1 MEKAENICYNTKVNR
16 YLWEYVRSRIP
27 HRRKF
32 LMLKSSNKTETNIY
46 TLEVSVSGEDF
57 SKAILK
63 AYNKQKNKIQLP
75 GFRKGKAPLKM
86 IEKFYGEGVFYEDAL
101 DIVYPEAVGDA
112 IKEAGIEPVAA
123 PHDLDVTKIGKD
135 GVEMTMKVTVKP
147 EISIANYKG
156 IEADKED
163 ASVVADDVKRE
174 LASMQERN
182 ARVVT
187 VDDRKAKK
195 NDIAVIDFEGF
206 VDGVAFDGGK
216 GENYELTLGSGQFI
230 PGFEEQIVGHK
241 TSDEFDVNVT
251 FPTEYT
257 PELAGKDAV
266 FKVVL
271 HEIKMKELPALDD
284 DFAKDVDD
292 EVDTL
297 AELKKK
303 IKAELSEKK
312 KEDVERSFES
322 AVLEKVVDLVEG
334 EIPEV
339 MYDSKLEDDVKD
351 YENRLAQQGIP
362 LDTYLQYMGMDRD
375 KFKESMRDNAV
386 KQVKLQLAVEKIA
399 ELEKIE
405 ATDEE
410 ADAKLQEMADMYQ
423 LELEQVKKWVNV
435 EDVKKDVVGKKT
447 VDFLVANAKAIVA
460 EKPKKTTKKA
470 VAKKEEE
477 KPADAE

>member
-1 MEKAENICYNTKVNR
+1 
-16 YLWEYVRSRIP
+16 
-27 HRRKF
+27 
-32 LMLKSSNKTETNIY
+32 MLKSANKTETNIY

-57 SKAILK
+57 NKAILQ

-101 DIVYPEAVGDA
+101 DIVYPGVVGDA

-147 EISIANYKG
+147 EISIENYKG
-156 IEADKED
+156 IEADKGD
-163 ASVVADDVKRE
+163 ASVCADDVKKE

-230 PGFEEQIVGHK
+230 PGFEEQIIGHK
-241 TSDEFDVNVT
+241 TGDEFNVNVT

-257 PELAGKDAV
+257 PELAGKEAV

-271 HEIKMKELPALDD
+271 HEIKMKELPTLDD

-303 IKAELSEKK
+303 IKAELSDKK
-312 KEDVERSFES
+312 KEDVEKDFES

-339 MYDSKLEDDVKD
+339 MYDNKLEDDVKD

-410 ADAKLQEMADMYQ
+410 AEAQLKEMADMYQ
-423 LELEQVKKWVNV
+423 LDVEQVKKWVNI

-470 VAKKEEE
+470 AAKKEEE

>member
-1 MEKAENICYNTKVNR
+1 
-16 YLWEYVRSRIP
+16 
-27 HRRKF
+27 
-32 LMLKSSNKTETNIY
+32 MLKSANKTETNIY

-57 SKAILK
+57 NKAILQ

-101 DIVYPEAVGDA
+101 DIVYPGVVGDA

-147 EISIANYKG
+147 EISIENYKG
-156 IEADKED
+156 IEADKGD
-163 ASVVADDVKRE
+163 ASVCADDVKKE

-230 PGFEEQIVGHK
+230 LGFEEQIIGHK
-241 TSDEFDVNVT
+241 TGDEFDVNVT

-257 PELAGKDAV
+257 PELAGKEAV

-271 HEIKMKELPALDD
+271 HEIKMKELPTLDD

-303 IKAELSEKK
+303 IKAELSDKK
-312 KEDVERSFES
+312 KEDVEKDFES

-339 MYDSKLEDDVKD
+339 MYDNKLEDDVKD

-410 ADAKLQEMADMYQ
+410 AEAQLKEMADMYQ
-423 LELEQVKKWVNV
+423 LDVEQVKKWVNI

-470 VAKKEEE
+470 AAKKEEE
-477 KPADAE
+477 KPANAE

>member
-1 MEKAENICYNTKVNR
+1 
-16 YLWEYVRSRIP
+16 
-27 HRRKF
+27 
-32 LMLKSSNKTETNIY
+32 MLKSANKTETNIY

-57 SKAILK
+57 NKAILQ

-101 DIVYPEAVGDA
+101 DIVYPSVVGDA

-147 EISIANYKG
+147 EISIDNYKG
-156 IEADKED
+156 IEADKGD
-163 ASVVADDVKRE
+163 ASVCADDVKKE

-230 PGFEEQIVGHK
+230 PGFEEQIIGHK
-241 TSDEFDVNVT
+241 TGDEFDVNVT

-257 PELAGKDAV
+257 PELAGKEAV

-271 HEIKMKELPALDD
+271 HEIKMKELPTLDD

-303 IKAELSEKK
+303 IKAELSDKK
-312 KEDVERSFES
+312 KEDVEKDFES

-339 MYDSKLEDDVKD
+339 MYDNKLEDDVKD

-410 ADAKLQEMADMYQ
+410 AEAQLKEMADMYQ
-423 LELEQVKKWVNV
+423 LDVEQVKKWVNI

-470 VAKKEEE
+470 AAKKEEE

>member
-1 MEKAENICYNTKVNR
+1 
-16 YLWEYVRSRIP
+16 
-27 HRRKF
+27 
-32 LMLKSSNKTETNIY
+32 MLKSANKTETNIY

-57 SKAILK
+57 NKAILQ
-63 AYNKQKNKIQLP
+63 AYNKQKKKIQLP

-86 IEKFYGEGVFYEDAL
+86 IEKFYGEGVFFEDAL
-101 DIVYPEAVGDA
+101 DIVYPGVVSDA

-147 EISIANYKG
+147 EISVENYKG
-156 IEADKED
+156 IEADKGD
-163 ASVVADDVKRE
+163 ASVCADDVKKE

-230 PGFEEQIVGHK
+230 PGFEDQIIGHK
-241 TSDEFDVNVT
+241 TGDEFDVTVT

-257 PELAGKDAV
+257 PELAGKEAV

-303 IKAELSEKK
+303 IKAELSDKK
-312 KEDVERSFES
+312 KEDVEKDFES

-339 MYDSKLEDDVKD
+339 MFDNKVEDDVKD

-362 LDTYLQYMGMDRD
+362 LDTYLQYMGTNRES
-375 KFKESMRDNAV
+375 FKESMRDNAV

-410 ADAKLQEMADMYQ
+410 AEAQLKEMADMYQ
-423 LELEQVKKWVNV
+423 LELEQIKKWVNI

-470 VAKKEEE
+470 AAKKEEE

>member
-1 MEKAENICYNTKVNR
+1 
-16 YLWEYVRSRIP
+16 
-27 HRRKF
+27 
-32 LMLKSSNKTETNIY
+32 MLKSANKTETNIY

-57 SKAILK
+57 NKAILQ

-101 DIVYPEAVGDA
+101 DIVYPSVVGDA

-147 EISIANYKG
+147 EISIDNYKG
-156 IEADKED
+156 IEADKGD
-163 ASVVADDVKRE
+163 ASVCADDVKKE

-206 VDGVAFDGGK
+206 IDGVAFDGGK

-230 PGFEEQIVGHK
+230 PGFEEQIIGHK
-241 TSDEFDVNVT
+241 TGDEFDVNVT

-257 PELAGKDAV
+257 PELAGKEAV

-271 HEIKMKELPALDD
+271 HEIKMKELPTLDD

-303 IKAELSEKK
+303 IKAELSDKK
-312 KEDVERSFES
+312 KEDVEKDFES

-339 MYDSKLEDDVKD
+339 MYDNKLEDDVKD

-410 ADAKLQEMADMYQ
+410 AEAQLKEMADMYQ
-423 LELEQVKKWVNV
+423 LDVEQVKKWVNI

-470 VAKKEEE
+470 AAKKEEE

>member
-1 MEKAENICYNTKVNR
+1 
-16 YLWEYVRSRIP
+16 
-27 HRRKF
+27 
-32 LMLKSSNKTETNIY
+32 MLKSANKTETNIY

-57 SKAILK
+57 NKAILQ

-101 DIVYPEAVGDA
+101 DIVYPSVVGDA

-147 EISIANYKG
+147 EISIDNYKG
-156 IEADKED
+156 IEADKGD
-163 ASVVADDVKRE
+163 ASVCADDVKKE

-230 PGFEEQIVGHK
+230 PGFEEQIIGHK
-241 TSDEFDVNVT
+241 TGDEFDVNVT
-251 FPTEYT
+251 FPTEYN
-257 PELAGKDAV
+257 PELAGKEAV

-271 HEIKMKELPALDD
+271 HEIKMKELPTLDD

-303 IKAELSEKK
+303 IKAELSDKK
-312 KEDVERSFES
+312 KEDVEKDFES
-322 AVLEKVVDLVEG
+322 AVLEKVVDLVGG

-339 MYDSKLEDDVKD
+339 MYDNKLEDDVKD

-410 ADAKLQEMADMYQ
+410 AEAQLKEMADMYQ
-423 LELEQVKKWVNV
+423 LDVEQVKKWVNI

-470 VAKKEEE
+470 AAKKEEE

>member
-1 MEKAENICYNTKVNR
+1 
-16 YLWEYVRSRIP
+16 
-27 HRRKF
+27 
-32 LMLKSSNKTETNIY
+32 MLKSANKTETNIY

-57 SKAILK
+57 NKAILQ

-101 DIVYPEAVGDA
+101 DIVYPGVVGDA

-147 EISIANYKG
+147 EISIDNYKG
-156 IEADKED
+156 IEADKGD
-163 ASVVADDVKRE
+163 ASVCADDVKKE

-230 PGFEEQIVGHK
+230 PGFEEQIIGHK
-241 TSDEFDVNVT
+241 TGDEFDVNVT

-257 PELAGKDAV
+257 PELAGKEAV

-271 HEIKMKELPALDD
+271 HEIKMKELPTLDD

-303 IKAELSEKK
+303 IKAELSDKK
-312 KEDVERSFES
+312 KEDVEKDFES

-339 MYDSKLEDDVKD
+339 MYDNKLEDDVKD

-423 LELEQVKKWVNV
+423 LELEQVKKWVNI

-470 VAKKEEE
+470 AAKKEEE

>member
-1 MEKAENICYNTKVNR
+1 
-16 YLWEYVRSRIP
+16 
-27 HRRKF
+27 
-32 LMLKSSNKTETNIY
+32 MLKSANKTETNIY

-57 SKAILK
+57 NKAILQ

-101 DIVYPEAVGDA
+101 DIVYPGVVGDA

-147 EISIANYKG
+147 EISIDNYKG
-156 IEADKED
+156 IEADKGD
-163 ASVVADDVKRE
+163 ASVCADDVKKE

-195 NDIAVIDFEGF
+195 NDIAVVDFEGF

-230 PGFEEQIVGHK
+230 PGFEEQIIGHK
-241 TSDEFDVNVT
+241 TGDEFDVNVT

-257 PELAGKDAV
+257 PELAGKEAV

-271 HEIKMKELPALDD
+271 HEIKMKELPTLDD

-303 IKAELSEKK
+303 IKAELSDKK
-312 KEDVERSFES
+312 KEDVEKDFES

-339 MYDSKLEDDVKD
+339 MYDNKLEDDVKD

-410 ADAKLQEMADMYQ
+410 AEAQLKEMADMYQ
-423 LELEQVKKWVNV
+423 LDVEQVKKWVNI

-470 VAKKEEE
+470 AAKKEEE

>member
-241 TSDEFDVNVT
+241 TGDEFDVNVT

>member
-1 MEKAENICYNTKVNR
+1 
-16 YLWEYVRSRIP
+16 
-27 HRRKF
+27 
-32 LMLKSSNKTETNIY
+32 MLKSANKTETNIY

-57 SKAILK
+57 NKAILQ

-101 DIVYPEAVGDA
+101 DIVYPGVVGDA

-147 EISIANYKG
+147 EISIDNYKG
-156 IEADKED
+156 IEADKGD
-163 ASVVADDVKRE
+163 ASVCADDVKKE

-230 PGFEEQIVGHK
+230 PGFEEQIIGHK
-241 TSDEFDVNVT
+241 TGDEFDVNVT
-251 FPTEYT
+251 FPTEYS
-257 PELAGKDAV
+257 PELAGKEAV

-271 HEIKMKELPALDD
+271 HEIKMKELPTLDD

-292 EVDTL
+292 EVDAL

-303 IKAELSEKK
+303 IKAELSDKK
-312 KEDVERSFES
+312 KEDVEKDFES

-339 MYDSKLEDDVKD
+339 MYDNKLEDDVKD

-410 ADAKLQEMADMYQ
+410 AEAQLKEMADMYQ
-423 LELEQVKKWVNV
+423 LDVEQVKKWVNI

-470 VAKKEEE
+470 AAKKEEE

>member
-1 MEKAENICYNTKVNR
+1 
-16 YLWEYVRSRIP
+16 
-27 HRRKF
+27 
-32 LMLKSSNKTETNIY
+32 MLKSANKTETNIY

-57 SKAILK
+57 NKAILQ

-101 DIVYPEAVGDA
+101 DIVYPGVVGDA

-147 EISIANYKG
+147 EISIDNYKG
-156 IEADKED
+156 IEADKGD
-163 ASVVADDVKRE
+163 ASVCADDVKKE

-230 PGFEEQIVGHK
+230 PGFEEQIIGHK
-241 TSDEFDVNVT
+241 TGDEFDVNVT

-257 PELAGKDAV
+257 PELAGKEAV

-271 HEIKMKELPALDD
+271 HEIKMKELPTLDD

-303 IKAELSEKK
+303 IKAELSDKK
-312 KEDVERSFES
+312 KEDVEKDFES

-339 MYDSKLEDDVKD
+339 MYDNKLVKD

-410 ADAKLQEMADMYQ
+410 AEAQLKEMADMYQ
-423 LELEQVKKWVNV
+423 LDVEQVKKWVNI

-470 VAKKEEE
+470 AAKKEEE

>member
-1 MEKAENICYNTKVNR
+1 
-16 YLWEYVRSRIP
+16 
-27 HRRKF
+27 
-32 LMLKSSNKTETNIY
+32 MLKSANKTETNIY

-57 SKAILK
+57 NKAILQ

-101 DIVYPEAVGDA
+101 DIVYPGVVGDA

-147 EISIANYKG
+147 EISIDNYKG
-156 IEADKED
+156 IEADKGD
-163 ASVVADDVKRE
+163 ASVCADDVKKE

-230 PGFEEQIVGHK
+230 PGFEEQIIGHK
-241 TSDEFDVNVT
+241 TGDEFDVNVT

-257 PELAGKDAV
+257 PELAGKEAV

-271 HEIKMKELPALDD
+271 HEIKMKELPTLDD

-303 IKAELSEKK
+303 IKAELSDKK
-312 KEDVERSFES
+312 KEDVEKDFES

-339 MYDSKLEDDVKD
+339 MYDNKLEVDVKD

-410 ADAKLQEMADMYQ
+410 AEAQLKEMADMYQ
-423 LELEQVKKWVNV
+423 LDVEQVKKWVNI

-470 VAKKEEE
+470 AAKKEEE

>member
-1 MEKAENICYNTKVNR
+1 
-16 YLWEYVRSRIP
+16 
-27 HRRKF
+27 
-32 LMLKSSNKTETNIY
+32 MLKSANKTETNIY

-57 SKAILK
+57 NKAILQ

-101 DIVYPEAVGDA
+101 DIVYPSVVGDA

-147 EISIANYKG
+147 EISIDNYKG
-156 IEADKED
+156 IEADKGD
-163 ASVVADDVKRE
+163 ASVCADDVKKE

-230 PGFEEQIVGHK
+230 PGFEEQIIGHK
-241 TSDEFDVNVT
+241 TGDEFDVNVT

-257 PELAGKDAV
+257 PELAGKEAV

-271 HEIKMKELPALDD
+271 HEIKMKELPTLDD

-303 IKAELSEKK
+303 IKAELSDKK
-312 KEDVERSFES
+312 KEDVEKDFES
-322 AVLEKVVDLVEG
+322 AVLEKVVDLVGG

-339 MYDSKLEDDVKD
+339 MYDNKLEDDVKD

-410 ADAKLQEMADMYQ
+410 AEAQLKEMADMYQ
-423 LELEQVKKWVNV
+423 LDVEQVKKWVNI

-470 VAKKEEE
+470 AAKKEEE

>member
-1 MEKAENICYNTKVNR
+1 
-16 YLWEYVRSRIP
+16 
-27 HRRKF
+27 
-32 LMLKSSNKTETNIY
+32 MLKLANKTETNIY

-57 SKAILK
+57 NKAILQ

-101 DIVYPEAVGDA
+101 DIVYPGVVGDA

-147 EISIANYKG
+147 EISIDNYKG
-156 IEADKED
+156 IEADKGD
-163 ASVVADDVKRE
+163 ASVCADDVKKE
-174 LASMQERN
+174 LSSMQERN

-230 PGFEEQIVGHK
+230 PGFEEQIIGHK
-241 TSDEFDVNVT
+241 TGDEFDVNVT

-257 PELAGKDAV
+257 PELAGKEAV

-271 HEIKMKELPALDD
+271 HEIKMKELPTLDD

-303 IKAELSEKK
+303 IKAELSDKK
-312 KEDVERSFES
+312 KEDVEKDFES

-339 MYDSKLEDDVKD
+339 MYDNKLEDDVKD

-410 ADAKLQEMADMYQ
+410 AEAQLKEMADMYQ
-423 LELEQVKKWVNV
+423 LDVEQVKKWVNI

-460 EKPKKTTKKA
+460 EKPKNTTKKA
-470 VAKKEEE
+470 AAKKEEE

>member
-1 MEKAENICYNTKVNR
+1 
-16 YLWEYVRSRIP
+16 
-27 HRRKF
+27 
-32 LMLKSSNKTETNIY
+32 MLKSANKTETNIY

-57 SKAILK
+57 NKAILQ

-101 DIVYPEAVGDA
+101 DIVYPGVVGDA

-147 EISIANYKG
+147 EISIDSYKG
-156 IEADKED
+156 IEADKGD
-163 ASVVADDVKRE
+163 ASVCADDVKKE

-230 PGFEEQIVGHK
+230 PGFEEQIIGHK
-241 TSDEFDVNVT
+241 TGDEFDVNVT

-257 PELAGKDAV
+257 PELAGKEAV

-271 HEIKMKELPALDD
+271 HEIKMKELPTLDD

-303 IKAELSEKK
+303 IKAELSDKK
-312 KEDVERSFES
+312 KEDVEKDFES

-339 MYDSKLEDDVKD
+339 MYDNKLEDDVKD

-410 ADAKLQEMADMYQ
+410 AEAQLKEMADMYQ
-423 LELEQVKKWVNV
+423 LDVEQVKKWVNI

-470 VAKKEEE
+470 AAKKEEE

>member
-1 MEKAENICYNTKVNR
+1 
-16 YLWEYVRSRIP
+16 
-27 HRRKF
+27 
-32 LMLKSSNKTETNIY
+32 MLKSANKTETNIY

-57 SKAILK
+57 NKAILQ

-101 DIVYPEAVGDA
+101 DIVYPGVVGDA

-147 EISIANYKG
+147 EISIDNYKG
-156 IEADKED
+156 IEADKGD
-163 ASVVADDVKRE
+163 ASVCADDVKKE

-230 PGFEEQIVGHK
+230 PGFEEQIIGHK
-241 TSDEFDVNVT
+241 TGDEFDVNVT

-257 PELAGKDAV
+257 PELAGKEAV

-271 HEIKMKELPALDD
+271 HEIKMKELPTLDD

-303 IKAELSEKK
+303 IKAELSDKK
-312 KEDVERSFES
+312 KEDVEKDFES

-339 MYDSKLEDDVKD
+339 MYDNKLEDDVKD
-351 YENRLAQQGIP
+351 YENRLSQQGIP

-410 ADAKLQEMADMYQ
+410 AEAQLKEMADMYQ
-423 LELEQVKKWVNV
+423 LDVEQIKKWVNI

-470 VAKKEEE
+470 AAKKEEE

>member
-1 MEKAENICYNTKVNR
+1 
-16 YLWEYVRSRIP
+16 
-27 HRRKF
+27 
-32 LMLKSSNKTETNIY
+32 MLKSANKTETNIY

-57 SKAILK
+57 NKAILQ

-101 DIVYPEAVGDA
+101 DIVYPGVVGDA

-147 EISIANYKG
+147 EISIDNYKG
-156 IEADKED
+156 IEADKGD
-163 ASVVADDVKRE
+163 ASICADDVKKE

-230 PGFEEQIVGHK
+230 PGFEEQIIGHK
-241 TSDEFDVNVT
+241 TGDEFDVNVT

-257 PELAGKDAV
+257 PELAGKEAV

-271 HEIKMKELPALDD
+271 HEIKMKELPTLDD

-303 IKAELSEKK
+303 IKAELSDKK
-312 KEDVERSFES
+312 KEDVEKDFES

-339 MYDSKLEDDVKD
+339 MYDNKLEDDVKD

-410 ADAKLQEMADMYQ
+410 AEAQLKEMADMYQ
-423 LELEQVKKWVNV
+423 LDVEQVKKWVNI

-470 VAKKEEE
+470 AAKKEEE

>member
-1 MEKAENICYNTKVNR
+1 
-16 YLWEYVRSRIP
+16 
-27 HRRKF
+27 
-32 LMLKSSNKTETNIY
+32 MLKSANKTETNIY

-57 SKAILK
+57 NKAILQ

-101 DIVYPEAVGDA
+101 DIVYPGVVGDA

-147 EISIANYKG
+147 EISIDNYKG
-156 IEADKED
+156 IEADKGD
-163 ASVVADDVKRE
+163 ASVCADDVKKE

-230 PGFEEQIVGHK
+230 PGFEEQIIGHK
-241 TSDEFDVNVT
+241 TGDEFDVNVT

-257 PELAGKDAV
+257 PELAGKEAV

-271 HEIKMKELPALDD
+271 HEIKMKELPTLDD

-303 IKAELSEKK
+303 IKAELSDKK
-312 KEDVERSFES
+312 KEDVEKDFES

-339 MYDSKLEDDVKD
+339 MYDNKLEDDVKD

-410 ADAKLQEMADMYQ
+410 AEAQLKEMADMYQ
-423 LELEQVKKWVNV
+423 LDVEQVKTWVNI

-470 VAKKEEE
+470 AAKKEEE

>member
-1 MEKAENICYNTKVNR
+1 
-16 YLWEYVRSRIP
+16 
-27 HRRKF
+27 
-32 LMLKSSNKTETNIY
+32 MLKSANKTETNIY

-57 SKAILK
+57 NKAILQ

-101 DIVYPEAVGDA
+101 DIVYPGVVGDA

-147 EISIANYKG
+147 EISIDNYKG
-156 IEADKED
+156 IEADKGD
-163 ASVVADDVKRE
+163 ASVCADDVKKE

-230 PGFEEQIVGHK
+230 PGFEEQIIGHK
-241 TSDEFDVNVT
+241 TGDEFDVNIT

-257 PELAGKDAV
+257 PELAGKEAV

-271 HEIKMKELPALDD
+271 HEIKMKELPTLDD

-303 IKAELSEKK
+303 IKAELSDKK
-312 KEDVERSFES
+312 KEDVEKDFES

-339 MYDSKLEDDVKD
+339 MYDNKLEDDVKD

-410 ADAKLQEMADMYQ
+410 AEAQLKEMADMYQ
-423 LELEQVKKWVNV
+423 LDVEQVKKWVNI

-470 VAKKEEE
+470 AAKKEEE

>member
-1 MEKAENICYNTKVNR
+1 
-16 YLWEYVRSRIP
+16 
-27 HRRKF
+27 
-32 LMLKSSNKTETNIY
+32 MLKSANKTETNIY

-57 SKAILK
+57 NKAILQ
-63 AYNKQKNKIQLP
+63 AYNKQKNKIPLP

-101 DIVYPEAVGDA
+101 DIVYPGVVGDA

-147 EISIANYKG
+147 EISIDNYKG
-156 IEADKED
+156 IEADKGD
-163 ASVVADDVKRE
+163 ASVCADDVKKE

-230 PGFEEQIVGHK
+230 PGFEEQIIGHK
-241 TSDEFDVNVT
+241 TGDEFDVNVT

-257 PELAGKDAV
+257 PELAGKEAV

-271 HEIKMKELPALDD
+271 HEIKMKELPTLDD

-303 IKAELSEKK
+303 IKAELSDKK
-312 KEDVERSFES
+312 KEDVEKDFES

-339 MYDSKLEDDVKD
+339 MYDNKLEDDVKD

-410 ADAKLQEMADMYQ
+410 AEAQLKEMADMYQ
-423 LELEQVKKWVNV
+423 LDVEQVKKWVNI

-470 VAKKEEE
+470 AAKKEEE

>member
-1 MEKAENICYNTKVNR
+1 
-16 YLWEYVRSRIP
+16 
-27 HRRKF
+27 
-32 LMLKSSNKTETNIY
+32 MLKSANKTETNIY

-57 SKAILK
+57 NKAILQ

-101 DIVYPEAVGDA
+101 DIVYPGVVGDA

-147 EISIANYKG
+147 EISIDNYKG
-156 IEADKED
+156 IEADKGD
-163 ASVVADDVKRE
+163 ASVCADDVKKE

-230 PGFEEQIVGHK
+230 PGFEEQIIGHK
-241 TSDEFDVNVT
+241 TGDEFDVNVT

-257 PELAGKDAV
+257 PELAGKEAV

-303 IKAELSEKK
+303 IKAELSDKK
-312 KEDVERSFES
+312 KEDVEKDFES

-339 MYDSKLEDDVKD
+339 MYDNKLEDDVKD

-410 ADAKLQEMADMYQ
+410 AEAQLKEMADMYQ
-423 LELEQVKKWVNV
+423 LDVEQVKKWVNI

-470 VAKKEEE
+470 TAKKEEE

>member
-1 MEKAENICYNTKVNR
+1 
-16 YLWEYVRSRIP
+16 
-27 HRRKF
+27 
-32 LMLKSSNKTETNIY
+32 MLKSANKTETNIY

-57 SKAILK
+57 NKAILQ

-101 DIVYPEAVGDA
+101 DIVYPGVVGDA

-147 EISIANYKG
+147 EISIDNYKG
-156 IEADKED
+156 IEADKGD
-163 ASVVADDVKRE
+163 ASVCADDVKKE

-206 VDGVAFDGGK
+206 VDGVAFNGGK

-230 PGFEEQIVGHK
+230 PGFEEQIIGHK
-241 TSDEFDVNVT
+241 TGDEFDVNVT

-257 PELAGKDAV
+257 PELAGKEAV

-271 HEIKMKELPALDD
+271 HEIKMKELPTLDD

-303 IKAELSEKK
+303 IKAELSDKK
-312 KEDVERSFES
+312 KEDVEKDFES

-339 MYDSKLEDDVKD
+339 MYDNKLEDDVKD

-410 ADAKLQEMADMYQ
+410 AEAQLKEMADMYQ
-423 LELEQVKKWVNV
+423 LDVEQVKKWVNI

-470 VAKKEEE
+470 AAKKEEE

>member
-1 MEKAENICYNTKVNR
+1 
-16 YLWEYVRSRIP
+16 
-27 HRRKF
+27 
-32 LMLKSSNKTETNIY
+32 MLKSANKTETNIY

-57 SKAILK
+57 NKAILQ

-101 DIVYPEAVGDA
+101 DVVYPGVVGDA

-147 EISIANYKG
+147 EISIDNYKG
-156 IEADKED
+156 IEADKGD
-163 ASVVADDVKRE
+163 ASVCADDVKKE

-230 PGFEEQIVGHK
+230 PGFEEQIIGHK
-241 TSDEFDVNVT
+241 TGDEFDVNVT

-257 PELAGKDAV
+257 PELAGKEAV

-271 HEIKMKELPALDD
+271 HEIKMKELPTLDD

-303 IKAELSEKK
+303 IKAELSDKK
-312 KEDVERSFES
+312 KEDVEKDFES

-339 MYDSKLEDDVKD
+339 MYDNKLEDDVKD

-410 ADAKLQEMADMYQ
+410 AEAQLKEMADMYQ
-423 LELEQVKKWVNV
+423 LDVEQVKKWVNI

-470 VAKKEEE
+470 AAKKEEE

>member
-1 MEKAENICYNTKVNR
+1 
-16 YLWEYVRSRIP
+16 
-27 HRRKF
+27 
-32 LMLKSSNKTETNIY
+32 MLKSANKTETNIY

-57 SKAILK
+57 NKAILQ

-101 DIVYPEAVGDA
+101 DIVYPGVVGDA

-147 EISIANYKG
+147 EISIDNYKG
-156 IEADKED
+156 IEADKGD
-163 ASVVADDVKRE
+163 ASVCADDVKKE

-230 PGFEEQIVGHK
+230 PGFEEQIIGHK
-241 TSDEFDVNVT
+241 TGDEFDVNVT

-257 PELAGKDAV
+257 PELAGKEAV

-271 HEIKMKELPALDD
+271 HEIKMKELPTLDD

-303 IKAELSEKK
+303 IKAELSDKK
-312 KEDVERSFES
+312 KEDVEKDFES

-339 MYDSKLEDDVKD
+339 MYDNKLEDDVKD

-410 ADAKLQEMADMYQ
+410 AEAQLKEMADMYQ
-423 LELEQVKKWVNV
+423 LDVEQVKKWVNI

-460 EKPKKTTKKA
+460 EKPKKTTKKTA
-470 VAKKEEE
+470 AKKEE

>member
-1 MEKAENICYNTKVNR
+1 
-16 YLWEYVRSRIP
+16 
-27 HRRKF
+27 
-32 LMLKSSNKTETNIY
+32 MLKSANKTETNIY

-57 SKAILK
+57 NKAILQ

-101 DIVYPEAVGDA
+101 DIVYPGVVGDA

-147 EISIANYKG
+147 EISIDNYKG
-156 IEADKED
+156 IEADKGD
-163 ASVVADDVKRE
+163 ASVCADDVKKE

-230 PGFEEQIVGHK
+230 PGFEEQIIGHK
-241 TSDEFDVNVT
+241 TGDEFDVNVT

-257 PELAGKDAV
+257 PELAGKEAV

-271 HEIKMKELPALDD
+271 HEIKMKELPTLDD

-292 EVDTL
+292 EADTL

-303 IKAELSEKK
+303 IKAELSDKK
-312 KEDVERSFES
+312 KEDVEKNFES

-339 MYDSKLEDDVKD
+339 MYDNKLEDDVKD

-410 ADAKLQEMADMYQ
+410 AEAQLKEMADMYQ
-423 LELEQVKKWVNV
+423 LDVEQVKKWVNI

-447 VDFLVANAKAIVA
+447 VDFLVVNAKAIVA

-470 VAKKEEE
+470 AAKKEEE

>member
-1 MEKAENICYNTKVNR
+1 
-16 YLWEYVRSRIP
+16 
-27 HRRKF
+27 
-32 LMLKSSNKTETNIY
+32 MLKSANKTETNIY

-57 SKAILK
+57 NKAILQ

-101 DIVYPEAVGDA
+101 DIVYPGVVGDA

-147 EISIANYKG
+147 EISIDNYKG
-156 IEADKED
+156 IEADKGD
-163 ASVVADDVKRE
+163 ASVCADDVKKE

-230 PGFEEQIVGHK
+230 PGFEEQIIGHK
-241 TSDEFDVNVT
+241 TGDEFDVNVT

-257 PELAGKDAV
+257 LELAGKEAV

-271 HEIKMKELPALDD
+271 HEIKMKELPTLDD

-303 IKAELSEKK
+303 IKAELSDKK
-312 KEDVERSFES
+312 KEDVEKDFES

-339 MYDSKLEDDVKD
+339 MYDNKLEDDVKD

-410 ADAKLQEMADMYQ
+410 AEAQLKEMADMYQ
-423 LELEQVKKWVNV
+423 LDVEQVKKWVNI

-470 VAKKEEE
+470 AAKKEEE

>member
-1 MEKAENICYNTKVNR
+1 
-16 YLWEYVRSRIP
+16 
-27 HRRKF
+27 
-32 LMLKSSNKTETNIY
+32 MLKSANKTETNIY

-57 SKAILK
+57 NKAILQ

-101 DIVYPEAVGDA
+101 DIVYPGVVGDA

-147 EISIANYKG
+147 EISIDNYKG
-156 IEADKED
+156 IEADKGD
-163 ASVVADDVKRE
+163 ASVCADDVKKE
-174 LASMQERN
+174 LVSMQERN

-230 PGFEEQIVGHK
+230 PGFEEQIIGHK
-241 TSDEFDVNVT
+241 TGDEFDVNVT

-257 PELAGKDAV
+257 PELAGKEAV

-303 IKAELSEKK
+303 IKAELSDKK
-312 KEDVERSFES
+312 KEDVEKDFES

-339 MYDSKLEDDVKD
+339 MYDNKLEDDVKD

-410 ADAKLQEMADMYQ
+410 AEAQLKEMADMYQ
-423 LELEQVKKWVNV
+423 LDVEQVKKWVNI

-470 VAKKEEE
+470 AAKKEEE

>member
-1 MEKAENICYNTKVNR
+1 
-16 YLWEYVRSRIP
+16 
-27 HRRKF
+27 
-32 LMLKSSNKTETNIY
+32 MLKSANKTETNIY

-57 SKAILK
+57 NKAILQ

-101 DIVYPEAVGDA
+101 DIVYPGVVGDA

-147 EISIANYKG
+147 EISIDNYKG
-156 IEADKED
+156 IEADKGD
-163 ASVVADDVKRE
+163 ASVCADDVKKE

-241 TSDEFDVNVT
+241 TGDEFDVNVT
-251 FPTEYT
+251 FPTEYS
-257 PELAGKDAV
+257 PELAGKEAV

-271 HEIKMKELPALDD
+271 HEIKMKELPTLDD

-303 IKAELSEKK
+303 IKAELSDKK
-312 KEDVERSFES
+312 KEDVEKDFES

-339 MYDSKLEDDVKD
+339 MYDNKLEDDVKD

-410 ADAKLQEMADMYQ
+410 AEAQLKEMADMYQ
-423 LELEQVKKWVNV
+423 LDVEQVKKWVNI

-470 VAKKEEE
+470 AAKKEEE

>member
-1 MEKAENICYNTKVNR
+1 
-16 YLWEYVRSRIP
+16 
-27 HRRKF
+27 
-32 LMLKSSNKTETNIY
+32 MLKSANKTETNIY

-57 SKAILK
+57 NKAILQ

-101 DIVYPEAVGDA
+101 DIVYPGVVSDA

-147 EISIANYKG
+147 EISIDNYKG
-156 IEADKED
+156 IEADKGD
-163 ASVVADDVKRE
+163 ASVCADDVKKE

-230 PGFEEQIVGHK
+230 PGFEDQIIGHK
-241 TSDEFDVNVT
+241 TGDEFDVNVT

-303 IKAELSEKK
+303 IKAELSDKK
-312 KEDVERSFES
+312 KEDVEKDFES

-339 MYDSKLEDDVKD
+339 MYDNKLEDDVKD

-410 ADAKLQEMADMYQ
+410 AEAQLKEMADMYQ
-423 LELEQVKKWVNV
+423 LDVEQVKKWVNI

-470 VAKKEEE
+470 AAKKEEE

>member
-1 MEKAENICYNTKVNR
+1 MYG
-16 YLWEYVRSRIP
+16 SGIP

-32 LMLKSSNKTETNIY
+32 LMLKSANKTETNVY
-46 TLEVSVSGEDF
+46 TLEVTVSGEDF
-57 SKAILK
+57 NKAILQ

-101 DIVYPEAVGDA
+101 DIVYPDVVSDA

-147 EISIANYKG
+147 EITIENYKG
-156 IEADKED
+156 IEADKGD
-163 ASVVADDVKRE
+163 ASVVADDVKKE

-230 PGFEEQIVGHK
+230 PGFEDQIIGHK
-241 TSDEFDVNVT
+241 TGDEFDVNVT

-292 EVDTL
+292 EVETL

-312 KEDVERSFES
+312 KEDVERDFES
-322 AVLEKVVDLVEG
+322 AVLEKVVELVEG

-339 MYDSKLEDDVKD
+339 MYDNKLEDDVKD

-375 KFKESMRDNAV
+375 KFKASMRDNAV

-405 ATDEE
+405 ASDEE
-410 ADAKLQEMADMYQ
+410 AEAKLKEMADAYQ
-423 LELEQVKKWVNV
+423 LNVEQVKKWVNI

-447 VDFLVANAKAIVA
+447 VDFLVANAKAVVA

-470 VAKKEEE
+470 TKKDEE

>member
-1 MEKAENICYNTKVNR
+1 
-16 YLWEYVRSRIP
+16 
-27 HRRKF
+27 
-32 LMLKSSNKTETNIY
+32 MLKSANKTETNIY

-57 SKAILK
+57 NKAILQ

-101 DIVYPEAVGDA
+101 DIVYPGVVGDA

-147 EISIANYKG
+147 EISIDNYKG
-156 IEADKED
+156 IEADKGD
-163 ASVVADDVKRE
+163 ASVCADDVKKE

-230 PGFEEQIVGHK
+230 PGFEEQIIGHK
-241 TSDEFDVNVT
+241 TGDEFDVNVT

-257 PELAGKDAV
+257 PELAGKEAV

-271 HEIKMKELPALDD
+271 HEIKMKELPTLDD

-303 IKAELSEKK
+303 IKAELSDKK
-312 KEDVERSFES
+312 KEDVEKDFES

-339 MYDSKLEDDVKD
+339 MYDNKLEDDVKD

-375 KFKESMRDNAV
+375 KLKESMRDNAV

-410 ADAKLQEMADMYQ
+410 AEAQLKEMADMYQ
-423 LELEQVKKWVNV
+423 LDVEQVKKWVNI

-470 VAKKEEE
+470 AAKKEEE

>member
-1 MEKAENICYNTKVNR
+1 
-16 YLWEYVRSRIP
+16 
-27 HRRKF
+27 
-32 LMLKSSNKTETNIY
+32 MLKSANKTETNIY

-57 SKAILK
+57 NKAILQ

-101 DIVYPEAVGDA
+101 DIVYPGVVGDA

-147 EISIANYKG
+147 EISIDNYKG
-156 IEADKED
+156 IEADKGD
-163 ASVVADDVKRE
+163 ASVCADDVKKE

-230 PGFEEQIVGHK
+230 PGFEEQIIGHK
-241 TSDEFDVNVT
+241 TGDEFDVNVA

-257 PELAGKDAV
+257 PELAGKEAV

-271 HEIKMKELPALDD
+271 HEIKMKELPTLDD

-303 IKAELSEKK
+303 IKAELSDKK
-312 KEDVERSFES
+312 KEDVEKDFES

-339 MYDSKLEDDVKD
+339 MYDNKLEDDVKD

-410 ADAKLQEMADMYQ
+410 AEAQLKEMADMYQ
-423 LELEQVKKWVNV
+423 LDVEQVKKWVNI

-470 VAKKEEE
+470 AAKKEEE

>member
-1 MEKAENICYNTKVNR
+1 
-16 YLWEYVRSRIP
+16 
-27 HRRKF
+27 
-32 LMLKSSNKTETNIY
+32 MLKSANKTETNIY

-57 SKAILK
+57 NKAILQ

-86 IEKFYGEGVFYEDAL
+86 IEKFYGEGVFFEDAL
-101 DIVYPEAVGDA
+101 DIVYPGVVSDA

-147 EISIANYKG
+147 EISIDNYKG
-156 IEADKED
+156 IEADKGD
-163 ASVVADDVKRE
+163 ASVCADDVKKE

-230 PGFEEQIVGHK
+230 PGFEEQIIGHK
-241 TSDEFDVNVT
+241 TGDEFDVNVT

-257 PELAGKDAV
+257 PELAGKEAV

-303 IKAELSEKK
+303 IKAELSDKK
-312 KEDVERSFES
+312 KEDVEKDFES

-339 MYDSKLEDDVKD
+339 MYDNKLEDDVKD

-399 ELEKIE
+399 KLEKIE

-410 ADAKLQEMADMYQ
+410 AEAQLKEMADMYQ
-423 LELEQVKKWVNV
+423 LDVEQVKKWVNI

-460 EKPKKTTKKA
+460 EKPKKTTKKTA
-470 VAKKEEE
+470 AKKEE